1 MKKMMKGALVAV
13 IAAALVLGLA
23 SCGGGGGGSG
33 PSAVVKSFYAASG
46 KGDAAAIDNLCEP
59 ETAKLIKGL
68 LGNDAFKNQT
78 LEKGKIT
85 KTTETIDG
93 DTATVVVSFEKAD
106 DTPVNLVRIDGKWKV
121 TF

>member
-13 IAAALVLGLA
+13 IAASLALGVA

-33 PSAVVKSFYAASG
+33 PSAVVKSFYAAAG
-46 KGDAAAIDNLCEP
+46 KGDVAAIDNLCEP
-59 ETAKLIKGL
+59 ETAELIKKL
-68 LGNDAFKNQT
+68 LGDDAFKNQT
-78 LEKGKIT
+78 LEQGKIT

-93 DTATVVVSFEKAD
+93 DKATVVVSFEKAD
-106 DTPVNLVRIDGKWKV
+106 DIPVSLIKIDGKWKV